1 MVIPVLESIPL
12 TGLPCLA
19 PVGEKTLSLK
29 ETSKCQGRVIP
40 RGTFPFTE
48 EKRRR
53 NRVRDSLRV
62 NWEGGSNWVV
72 IKN

>member
-1 MVIPVLESIPL
+1 MFVSMPL
-12 TGLPCLA
+12 YLSRS
-19 PVGEKTLSLK
+19 TL
-29 ETSKCQGRVIP
+29 
-40 RGTFPFTE
+40 TE

-72 IKN
+72 INKLINK